1 VTGFAAVGDAW
12 ACTNPSAGRGL
23 SLGLVH
29 AQELRNAVREHLDD
43 PAAFA
48 AAWDARTEAAVTP
61 FYRNQIREDRIR
73 LTEMNALRDGLEPPA
88 PDPFRARV
96 LAAAGRDAEVLRGV
110 LETVMC
116 LALPKVVFQCPGIK
130 ERIEEADPVPP
141 PPAPGPD
148 RERLLELLRS

>member
-48 AAWDARTEAAVTP
+48 AA
-61 FYRNQIREDRIR
+61 
-73 LTEMNALRDGLEPPA
+73 
-88 PDPFRARV
+88 
-96 LAAAGRDAEVLRGV
+96 GRDAEVLRGV

-116 LALPKVVFQCPGIK
+116 LALPKVVFQRPGIK